1 MSRGIEYRSSFGWSA
16 EQVFE
21 VLVDRDYLEERLRAL
36 GGDNELV
43 EHAVTESG
51 ARFRINQAVRAE
63 VIPSIAR
70 PIVGGRLVI
79 ARREEWH
86 RQDDGS
92 FAGTVTAGAAVVPNA
107 ITAAQRLRDLPS
119 EERACEHVVE
129 GDVRVDVPFVG
140 GKLEDLFAGEVR
152 GLLDSEHRFT
162 VDWLSRR

>member
-1 MSRGIEYRSSFGWSA
+1 MARGIEYRSSFGWPA
-16 EQVFE
+16 ERVFE

-43 EHAVTESG
+43 EHAATERG
-51 ARFRINQAVRAE
+51 ARFRINQRVRPE

-79 ARREEWH
+79 DRREEW
-86 RQDDGS
+86 RREDDGS

-107 ITAAQRLRDLPS
+107 IRVEQRLRDLPT
-119 EERACEHVVE
+119 EERACEYVVA
-129 GDVRVDVPFVG
+129 GDVRIDVPFVG
-140 GKLEDLFAGEVR
+140 GTLEDLFAGEVR